1 MDKAKSRNR
10 YRSFAEGLPALC
22 GELLDRLW
30 MSDALQEALSVGS
43 CFDAR
48 KVVLTGSGVGYAA
61 VLAGAPVFSEQC
73 DIFFGAEVMAQADFN
88 YFNNVA
94 AMGIGEP
101 NTPLVVVATEQADD
115 PDAARTLEMVAQ
127 AGANSLLLCA
137 AAQSAQAPLARS
149 ALCLGLDE
157 AAPDF
162 LPRAYLALTLALVC
176 AGYRIARVRG
186 TVSELELQ
194 RVRQALLDY
203 TAAMSGCLEAAQAAA
218 QDFAQR
224 CGQRDRFDYIADAEA
239 RAAAHLLGTVGART
253 LGYQYAVNDS
263 EEWCHVNY
271 WMEPRF
277 DLCTVMWG
285 LRAQPS
291 FSRTVETMGCVH
303 KLERPYLFLT
313 DAGEDEFLAGTR
325 CCAIPAPPQGR
336 SWMAQLVSFL
346 PGLLALGELEQ
357 NERGGAGR

>member
-10 YRSFAEGLPALC
+10 YRPFAEGLPALC

-48 KVVLTGSGVGYAA
+48 KVVLTGQRRG
-61 VLAGAPVFSEQC
+61 LRRRAGGRAGL
-73 DIFFGAEVMAQADFN
+73 FGAMRYLFRRRGDGADGFQL
-88 YFNNVA
+88 FQQRRGHGHRRCRTRRWWWWPPSRRTTGRGPHAGDGGAGGGQQPA
-94 AMGIGEP
+94 ALRG
-101 NTPLVVVATEQADD
+101 
-115 PDAARTLEMVAQ
+115 
-127 AGANSLLLCA
+127 GAER
-137 AAQSAQAPLARS
+137 QAPLARS

-239 RAAAHLLGTVGART
+239 RAAAHLLGTVGPHAGLPLR
-253 LGYQYAVNDS
+253 S
-263 EEWCHVNY
+263 ERQRGVV
-271 WMEPRF
+271 PR
-277 DLCTVMWG
+277 
-285 LRAQPS
+285 
-291 FSRTVETMGCVH
+291 
-303 KLERPYLFLT
+303 
-313 DAGEDEFLAGTR
+313 
-325 CCAIPAPPQGR
+325 
-336 SWMAQLVSFL
+336 QLL
-346 PGLLALGELEQ
+346 DGAAL
-357 NERGGAGR
+357 

>member
-1 MDKAKSRNR
+1 
-10 YRSFAEGLPALC
+10 
-22 GELLDRLW
+22 
-30 MSDALQEALSVGS
+30 
-43 CFDAR
+43 
-48 KVVLTGSGVGYAA
+48 
-61 VLAGAPVFSEQC
+61 
-73 DIFFGAEVMAQADFN
+73 MAQTDFN

-94 AMGIGEP
+94 AMGIGRAEH
-101 NTPLVVVATEQADD
+101 
-115 PDAARTLEMVAQ
+115 AAGGGGHRAGGRPGRGPH
-127 AGANSLLLCA
+127 AGDGGAGGANSLLLCA

-149 ALCLGLDE
+149 ALCLAGRGGAGFS
-157 AAPDF
+157 AARLSGPH
-162 LPRAYLALTLALVC
+162 AALVC

-253 LGYQYAVNDS
+253 LGYHYAVNDS

-325 CCAIPAPPQGR
+325 CCAHPRAAAGPPLDG
-336 SWMAQLVSFL
+336 AAGQLF
-346 PGLLALGELEQ
+346 A
-357 NERGGAGR
+357 RAAGAGRAGTK

>member
-1 MDKAKSRNR
+1 MDKAESRNR
-10 YRSFAEGLPALC
+10 YRPFAEEVPAFC
-22 GELLDRLW
+22 RGLLDRLW
-30 MSDALQEALSVGS
+30 MTGALQEALSVGS

-48 KVVLTGSGVGYAA
+48 KVILTGSGVGYAA

-73 DIFFGAEVMAQADFN
+73 DIFFGTEVMAQADFN

-101 NTPLVVVATEQADD
+101 NTPLVIVATEQADD
-115 PDAARTLEMVAQ
+115 PDAARTLEVAAQ

-137 AAQSAQAPLARS
+137 ADQSAQAGLARS
-149 ALCLGLDE
+149 ALCLGLDGT
-157 AAPDF
+157 APDF

-186 TVSELELQ
+186 TVSELGLQ
-194 RVRQALLDY
+194 RVREALQAY
-203 TAAMSGCLEAAQAAA
+203 TASVPGCLDAAQAAA
-218 QDFAQR
+218 QDFARR
-224 CGQRDRFDYIADAEA
+224 CGDRDRFDYIADGEA
-239 RAAAHLLGTVGART
+239 RASAHLLGTVGARL

-271 WMEPRF
+271 WMEQRF

-291 FSRTVETMGCVH
+291 FSRTIETMGCVH
-303 KLERPYLFLT
+303 KLERPYLFVT
-313 DAGEDEFLAGTR
+313 DADESAFLPGTR
-325 CCAIPAPPQGR
+325 CCPVPAPPPGCR
-336 SWMAQLVSFL
+336 WMAQLICFL
-346 PGLLALGELEQ
+346 PALLALGELEQ
-357 NERGGAGR
+357 NKRGGGEK